1 VILLS
6 CKKHL
11 QLNGSLNQN
20 VEVGLFRVFTV
31 D

>member
-1 VILLS
+1 MGS

-11 QLNGSLNQN
+11 QLNGSLKHN

>member
-1 VILLS
+1 MGS

-11 QLNGSLNQN
+11 QLNGSLDQN
-20 VEVGLFRVFTV
+20 VEVGLFRVYTV

>member
-1 VILLS
+1 MGS

-20 VEVGLFRVFTV
+20 VEVGLFRAFTV
-31 D
+31 G